1 MYMNIVLI
9 HIYSKHGYSSL
20 AFYIYT
26 SIYNHSCIWKF
37 GGASSQHCQLR

>member
-9 HIYSKHGYSSL
+9 HIDLKHGYTGL

-26 SIYNHSCIWKF
+26 SIYNHSYIWRF
-37 GGASSQHCQLR
+37 DGASSQHCQLR